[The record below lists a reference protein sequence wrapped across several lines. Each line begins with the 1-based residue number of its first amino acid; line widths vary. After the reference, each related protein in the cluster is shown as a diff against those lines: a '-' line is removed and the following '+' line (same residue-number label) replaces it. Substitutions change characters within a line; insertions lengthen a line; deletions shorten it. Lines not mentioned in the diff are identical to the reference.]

1 MNAPEMNASWL
12 TEQGRVRAIDGDS
25 VLVEVGVKSACG
37 HCEHGAGCGVS
48 KLGRL
53 VRVRPLLWRLP
64 NTLGAREGDQ
74 VTLALPPGDL
84 TGAVARAYGLPLA
97 GFVGAAVLAALG
109 GAGEGATVGSA
120 FTGLALGLWAARRS
134 SQAHPVAPVLIAR
147 KPPDAVCV
155 PLHILQTTE
164 NSR

>member
-53 VRVRPLLWRLP
+53 VRSHRAR
-64 NTLGAREGDQ
+64 GAGSFWWNPCPIQ
-74 VTLALPPGDL
+74 P
-84 TGAVARAYGLPLA
+84 RAIRSAFASAAKASGLPRWMLRD
-97 GFVGAAVLAALG
+97 
-109 GAGEGATVGSA
+109 T
-120 FTGLALGLWAARRS
+120 
-134 SQAHPVAPVLIAR
+134 
-147 KPPDAVCV
+147 
-155 PLHILQTTE
+155 
-164 NSR
+164 